1 MTFIGN
7 TAGLSQLPNTNQ
19 AGTLGS
25 IGAFT
30 SLNTALQVPTFPA
43 GTTLNYL
50 QNGSAANLTLP
61 IGSTVIY
68 AELIWG
74 GNYYYNY
81 VDTANPPPVSQNIFS
96 VLSNPVLFNGQPVLP
111 DPATAQEQTFSQT
124 SGTLTITRGFYER
137 SADVTAIVQA
147 AGAGSYTCQQI
158 PGLVEPVQNYTGAT
172 NHAGWT
178 LAVMYR
184 DLSLPERTLYLYN
197 GAQLIINTIAPTI
210 DIPIAGFA
218 TKPSGPINARLLVSA
233 QEGDADIPNDFIQFG
248 PTAATLTQLSGP
260 NNPINN
266 FFGSQ
271 INNSAGVL
279 ATSGTFGTRNQNPFT
294 QTNIVGGRQGWDIT
308 NLDVSSYMQN
318 NIPTIAYNIE
328 VQRNTGH
335 GPSMLITDVKG
346 QLYRTTAPLAK
357 EAGYRPLVLNFR
369 DVMSGVWFNLMYKVN
384 RCMDSYKAATDPMQQ
399 AISYGMAE
407 RYAKVCAASLVDNMG
422 DANSKSSASDYFD
435 ETAKGLIT
443 GLILLVSEYG
453 APNERHLI
461 SVFNLVIE
469 LNGQQPGQG
478 GIKEQMNQKS
488 RLAIMMED
496 IDNER
501 IKRYVGAAMS
511 ADSRT
516 SMNVFSSALGKL
528 TKFIDAELE
537 QMICQHSPELAD
549 LEFLDQP
556 TIIYIVCPDEN
567 TTRHFLAALF
577 IRFFANDL
585 IETAESKYNGV
596 LPRKVL
602 FMLDEFG
609 NMPVIQDVDVLFAAI
624 RSRGVRIMI
633 ALQSYSQLYKSYS
646 REKAEIIKDTCQMVM
661 FTFCSPSSQ
670 QTAESL
676 SKMLG
681 NETVLTGSVS
691 YNQGRAT
698 STNSMVG
705 KPLISPAE
713 MVIIPWGTWV
723 VMKAGRKP
731 FKTHLSPYQELLQ
744 LPEGEPEAE
753 SKPFTT
759 VVVSNTKTI
768 VGRVKDKEV
777 YLQKGMFD

>member
-1 MTFIGN
+1 MLSFFISYLLLTLLFGLEGIA
-7 TAGLSQLPNTNQ
+7 TAAQPWQAFLDNLPSWLPIKVVFGLLMAFLVSLF
-19 AGTLGS
+19 
-25 IGAFT
+25 FT
-30 SLNTALQVPTFPA
+30 SKLDIKAVKVGDGQHGN
-43 GTTLNYL
+43 
-50 QNGSAANLTLP
+50 AAYMNK
-61 IGSTVIY
+61 
-68 AELIWG
+68 
-74 GNYYYNY
+74 
-81 VDTANPPPVSQNIFS
+81 D
-96 VLSNPVLFNGQPVLP
+96 
-111 DPATAQEQTFSQT
+111 EQTEIYRKVQM
-124 SGTLTITRGFYER
+124 GQER
-137 SADVTAIVQA
+137 E
-147 AGAGSYTCQQI
+147 
-158 PGLVEPVQNYTGAT
+158 PGLLVGSEPGMWQVDVSDNNLLMIAPPGGGKTTQNY
-172 NHAGWT
+172 
-178 LAVMYR
+178 
-184 DLSLPERTLYLYN
+184 
-197 GAQLIINTIAPTI
+197 
-210 DIPIAGFA
+210 
-218 TKPSGPINARLLVSA
+218 
-233 QEGDADIPNDFIQFG
+233 
-248 PTAATLTQLSGP
+248 
-260 NNPINN
+260 
-266 FFGSQ
+266 
-271 INNSAGVL
+271 
-279 ATSGTFGTRNQNPFT
+279 
-294 QTNIVGGRQGWDIT
+294 
-308 NLDVSSYMQN
+308 
-318 NIPTIAYNIE
+318 IPTIAYNIA

-335 GPSMLITDVKG
+335 GPSMLLTDVKG
-346 QLYRTTAPLAK
+346 QLYRTTAELAK
-357 EAGYRPLVLNFR
+357 EAGYRTLVLNFR
-369 DVMSGVWFNLMYKVN
+369 DVMSGQWFNLMYKVN

-422 DANSKSSASDYFD
+422 DASSKSSASDYFD

-469 LNGQQPGQG
+469 LNGQQAANG
-478 GIKEQMNQKS
+478 GVMTMVNQKS
-488 RLAIMMED
+488 RLAVVMED

-549 LEFLDQP
+549 LEFLDEP

-585 IETAESKYNGV
+585 IETAENKYSGV
-596 LPRKVL
+596 LPRQVL

-691 YNQGRAT
+691 YNQGRASST
-698 STNSMVG
+698 SSMVG

-713 MVIIPWGTWV
+713 MVIIPWGTWI

-731 FKTHLSPYQELLQ
+731 LRTQLRPYKELVKV
-744 LPEGEPEAE
+744 PDAEAQAA
-753 SKPFTT
+753 SKPFTDI
-759 VVVSNTKTI
+759 VVSNTKTL
-768 VGRVKDKEV
+768 VGRAKDKEV

>member
-1 MTFIGN
+1 M
-7 TAGLSQLPNTNQ
+7 
-19 AGTLGS
+19 
-25 IGAFT
+25 
-30 SLNTALQVPTFPA
+30 
-43 GTTLNYL
+43 NY
-50 QNGSAANLTLP
+50 TK
-61 IGSTVIY
+61 
-68 AELIWG
+68 
-74 GNYYYNY
+74 
-81 VDTANPPPVSQNIFS
+81 
-96 VLSNPVLFNGQPVLP
+96 GQKW
-111 DPATAQEQTFSQT
+111 
-124 SGTLTITRGFYER
+124 
-137 SADVTAIVQA
+137 TAIVLSFFIVYLGLTFLFSIESIASAAQPGQA
-147 AGAGSYTCQQI
+147 FLDRLPVLWPLKLVMGLLAAFVVSLLFTSKLNIKAVKVGDGQHGNAAYMNKEEQAEVYMKVPVGKEKE
-158 PGLVEPVQNYTGAT
+158 PGLLVGSEQGFWQVDVSDNNLLMIAPPGGGKTTQNY
-172 NHAGWT
+172 
-178 LAVMYR
+178 
-184 DLSLPERTLYLYN
+184 
-197 GAQLIINTIAPTI
+197 
-210 DIPIAGFA
+210 
-218 TKPSGPINARLLVSA
+218 
-233 QEGDADIPNDFIQFG
+233 
-248 PTAATLTQLSGP
+248 
-260 NNPINN
+260 
-266 FFGSQ
+266 
-271 INNSAGVL
+271 
-279 ATSGTFGTRNQNPFT
+279 
-294 QTNIVGGRQGWDIT
+294 
-308 NLDVSSYMQN
+308 
-318 NIPTIAYNIE
+318 IPTIAYNIE

-369 DVMSGVWFNLMYKVN
+369 DVMSGEWFNLMYKVN

-488 RLAIMMED
+488 RLAIVMED

-585 IETAESKYNGV
+585 IETAENKYSGV

-713 MVIIPWGTWV
+713 MVIIPWGTWI

-731 FKTHLSPYQELLQ
+731 FKTHLCPYRELLQ

>member
-1 MTFIGN
+1 MLSFFISYLLLTLLFGLEGIA
-7 TAGLSQLPNTNQ
+7 TAAQPGQAFLDNLPSWLPIKVVFGLLMAFLVSL
-19 AGTLGS
+19 L
-25 IGAFT
+25 FT
-30 SLNTALQVPTFPA
+30 SKLDIKAVKVGDGQHGN
-43 GTTLNYL
+43 
-50 QNGSAANLTLP
+50 AAYMNK
-61 IGSTVIY
+61 
-68 AELIWG
+68 
-74 GNYYYNY
+74 
-81 VDTANPPPVSQNIFS
+81 D
-96 VLSNPVLFNGQPVLP
+96 
-111 DPATAQEQTFSQT
+111 EQTE
-124 SGTLTITRGFYER
+124 IYRK
-137 SADVTAIVQA
+137 VQM
-147 AGAGSYTCQQI
+147 GQEKE
-158 PGLVEPVQNYTGAT
+158 PGLLVGSEPGAWQVDVSDNNLLMIAPPGGGKTTQNY
-172 NHAGWT
+172 
-178 LAVMYR
+178 
-184 DLSLPERTLYLYN
+184 
-197 GAQLIINTIAPTI
+197 
-210 DIPIAGFA
+210 
-218 TKPSGPINARLLVSA
+218 
-233 QEGDADIPNDFIQFG
+233 
-248 PTAATLTQLSGP
+248 
-260 NNPINN
+260 
-266 FFGSQ
+266 
-271 INNSAGVL
+271 
-279 ATSGTFGTRNQNPFT
+279 
-294 QTNIVGGRQGWDIT
+294 
-308 NLDVSSYMQN
+308 
-318 NIPTIAYNIE
+318 IPTIAYNIA

-335 GPSMLITDVKG
+335 GPSMLLTDVKG
-346 QLYRTTAPLAK
+346 QLYRTTAELAK
-357 EAGYRPLVLNFR
+357 EAGYRTLVLNFR
-369 DVMSGVWFNLMYKVN
+369 DVMSGQWFNLMYKVN

-422 DANSKSSASDYFD
+422 DASSKSSASDYFD

-453 APNERHLI
+453 AQNERHLI

-469 LNGQQPGQG
+469 LNGQQAANG
-478 GIKEQMNQKS
+478 GVMTMVNQKS
-488 RLAIMMED
+488 RLAVVMED

-549 LEFLDQP
+549 LEFLDEP

-585 IETAESKYNGV
+585 IETAENKYSGV
-596 LPRKVL
+596 LPRQVL

-691 YNQGRAT
+691 YNQGRASST
-698 STNSMVG
+698 SSMVG
-705 KPLISPAE
+705 KPLVSPAE
-713 MVIIPWGTWV
+713 MVLIPWGTWV
-723 VMKAGRKP
+723 LMKAGHKP
-731 FKTHLSPYQELLQ
+731 MRSHMLPYGQFLSLPTSLEQLTPKPY
-744 LPEGEPEAE
+744 
-753 SKPFTT
+753 TT
-759 VVVSNTKTI
+759 VCVSTTDTI
-768 VGRVKDKEV
+768 IGRAKDKEV

>member
-1 MTFIGN
+1 MLSFFISYLLLTLLFGLEGIA
-7 TAGLSQLPNTNQ
+7 TAAQPWQAFLDNLPSWLPIKVVFGLLMAFLVSLF
-19 AGTLGS
+19 
-25 IGAFT
+25 FT
-30 SLNTALQVPTFPA
+30 SKLDIKAVKVGDGQHGN
-43 GTTLNYL
+43 
-50 QNGSAANLTLP
+50 AAYMNK
-61 IGSTVIY
+61 
-68 AELIWG
+68 
-74 GNYYYNY
+74 
-81 VDTANPPPVSQNIFS
+81 D
-96 VLSNPVLFNGQPVLP
+96 
-111 DPATAQEQTFSQT
+111 EQTEVYRKVQM
-124 SGTLTITRGFYER
+124 GQER
-137 SADVTAIVQA
+137 E
-147 AGAGSYTCQQI
+147 
-158 PGLVEPVQNYTGAT
+158 PGLLVGSEPGMWQVDVSDNNLLMIAPPGGGKTTQNY
-172 NHAGWT
+172 
-178 LAVMYR
+178 
-184 DLSLPERTLYLYN
+184 
-197 GAQLIINTIAPTI
+197 
-210 DIPIAGFA
+210 
-218 TKPSGPINARLLVSA
+218 
-233 QEGDADIPNDFIQFG
+233 
-248 PTAATLTQLSGP
+248 
-260 NNPINN
+260 
-266 FFGSQ
+266 
-271 INNSAGVL
+271 
-279 ATSGTFGTRNQNPFT
+279 
-294 QTNIVGGRQGWDIT
+294 
-308 NLDVSSYMQN
+308 
-318 NIPTIAYNIE
+318 IPTIAYNIA

-335 GPSMLITDVKG
+335 GPSMLLTDVKG
-346 QLYRTTAPLAK
+346 QLYRTTAELAK
-357 EAGYRPLVLNFR
+357 EAGYRTLVLNFR
-369 DVMSGVWFNLMYKVN
+369 DVMSGQWFNLMYKVN

-422 DANSKSSASDYFD
+422 DASSKSSASDYFD

-469 LNGQQPGQG
+469 LNGQQAANG
-478 GIKEQMNQKS
+478 GVMTMVNQKS
-488 RLAIMMED
+488 RLAVVMED

-549 LEFLDQP
+549 LEFLDEP

-577 IRFFANDL
+577 IRFFTNDL
-585 IETAESKYNGV
+585 IETAENKYSGV
-596 LPRKVL
+596 LPRQVL

-691 YNQGRAT
+691 YNQGRASST
-698 STNSMVG
+698 SSMVG

-713 MVIIPWGTWV
+713 MVIIPWGTWI

-731 FKTHLSPYQELLQ
+731 LRTQLRPYKELVKV
-744 LPEGEPEAE
+744 PDAEAQAA
-753 SKPFTT
+753 SKPFTDI
-759 VVVSNTKTI
+759 VVSNTKTL
-768 VGRVKDKEV
+768 VGRAKDKEI

>member
-1 MTFIGN
+1 MLSFFISYLLLTLLFGLEGIA
-7 TAGLSQLPNTNQ
+7 TAAQPWQAFLYNLPSWLAIKVVFGLLMAFLVSL
-19 AGTLGS
+19 L
-25 IGAFT
+25 FT
-30 SLNTALQVPTFPA
+30 SKLDIKAVKVGDGQHGN
-43 GTTLNYL
+43 
-50 QNGSAANLTLP
+50 AAYMNK
-61 IGSTVIY
+61 
-68 AELIWG
+68 
-74 GNYYYNY
+74 
-81 VDTANPPPVSQNIFS
+81 D
-96 VLSNPVLFNGQPVLP
+96 
-111 DPATAQEQTFSQT
+111 EQTEVYRKVQM
-124 SGTLTITRGFYER
+124 GQER
-137 SADVTAIVQA
+137 E
-147 AGAGSYTCQQI
+147 
-158 PGLVEPVQNYTGAT
+158 PGLLVGSEPRAWQVDVSDNNLLMIAPPGGGKTTQNY
-172 NHAGWT
+172 
-178 LAVMYR
+178 
-184 DLSLPERTLYLYN
+184 
-197 GAQLIINTIAPTI
+197 
-210 DIPIAGFA
+210 
-218 TKPSGPINARLLVSA
+218 
-233 QEGDADIPNDFIQFG
+233 
-248 PTAATLTQLSGP
+248 
-260 NNPINN
+260 
-266 FFGSQ
+266 
-271 INNSAGVL
+271 
-279 ATSGTFGTRNQNPFT
+279 
-294 QTNIVGGRQGWDIT
+294 
-308 NLDVSSYMQN
+308 
-318 NIPTIAYNIE
+318 IPTIAYNIA

-335 GPSMLITDVKG
+335 GPSMLLTDVKG
-346 QLYRTTAPLAK
+346 QLYRTTAELAK
-357 EAGYRPLVLNFR
+357 EAGYRTLVLNFR
-369 DVMSGVWFNLMYKVN
+369 DVMSGQWFNLMYKVN
-384 RCMDSYKAATDPMQQ
+384 RCMNSYKAATDPMQQ

-422 DANSKSSASDYFD
+422 DASSKSSASDYFD

-469 LNGQQPGQG
+469 LNGQQAANG
-478 GIKEQMNQKS
+478 GVMTMVNQKS
-488 RLAIMMED
+488 RLAVVMED

-549 LEFLDQP
+549 LEFLDEP

-585 IETAESKYNGV
+585 IETAENKYSGV
-596 LPRKVL
+596 LPRQVL

-691 YNQGRAT
+691 YNQGRASST
-698 STNSMVG
+698 SSMVG

-713 MVIIPWGTWV
+713 MVIIPWGTWI

-731 FKTHLSPYQELLQ
+731 LRTQLRPYKELVKV
-744 LPEGEPEAE
+744 PDAEAQAA
-753 SKPFTT
+753 SKPFTAI
-759 VVVSNTKTI
+759 VVSNTKTL
-768 VGRVKDKEV
+768 VGRAKDKEV